1 MSEATADIH
10 DQFGDGAQVALPMFR
25 DYGRKTKFSGPIST
39 LKVHEDNALVRS
51 ALEEPGEG
59 RVLVVDGGGSLNC
72 ARVGDMLAGI
82 ALENT
87 WQGIIV
93 YGCIRDS
100 AMILGMDIGIKAL
113 NTNPRKSVKNGIG
126 DRDIPVEFAS
136 VKFAPGAYVYAD
148 EEGVLVAN
156 AKLF

>member
-1 MSEATADIH
+1 
-10 DQFGDGAQVALPMFR
+10 MFR

-59 RVLVVDGGGSLNC
+59 RVVVDGGGSLNC
-72 ARVGDMLAGI
+72 ALVGDMLAGI

-100 AMILGMDIGIKAL
+100 AIISGMDIGIKAL